1 MVNENLEK
9 LVSLARD
16 KKASAFKDTFR
27 DEVNGRLSSKIADM
41 KEKLAKTMFA
51 KKEAIS
57 EGPKNVEHTHGD
69 VTHSHEGGDVEHS
82 HDDVEHSH
90 GDMTHSHPAGDAE
103 HTHEGKLPPALQK
116 AVDAK
121 KKGKDDDED
130 EKNESKKDD
139 DEDEDK
145 DPVGKYEGKDGGEG
159 DKAAY
164 QKFFQSMLKKYGVKE
179 PDELSPEEKKKF
191 YDEVDAG
198 WKGDN
203 ESD

>member
-9 LVSLARD
+9 LVQLARD

-27 DEVNGRLSSKIADM
+27 TEVDGRLSSKIADM

-51 KKEAIS
+51 KKEVEAEPIT
-57 EGPKNVEHTHGD
+57 EDGPKDVEHTHGD
-69 VTHSHEGGDVEHS
+69 VTHSHAGGDVEHS

-90 GDMTHSHPAGDAE
+90 GDMTHSHPAGDVE
-103 HTHEGKLPPALQK
+103 HTHESVQEA
-116 AVDAK
+116 
-121 KKGKDDDED
+121 
-130 EKNESKKDD
+130 KKDD
-139 DEDEDK
+139 DEEDK
-145 DPVGKYEGKDGGEG
+145 EKAYEGKDGGEG